1 MHIQIP
7 CSCQTVHVE
16 VRLLREDGKPY
27 LNVPLAKTAA
37 TELYE
42 TWTAAFAL
50 DDPDLYFYFFQIT
63 TKNESFRL
71 LKQGDDT
78 NMEDGDWWQISVI
91 AEEFAVPSAL
101 EGVVMYQIFPDRF
114 AKSGQADLHDK
125 LQPYWIHSNTHDI
138 PVGSRTNAV
147 RSQITTFWR
156 HFRRHVRK
164 AGLSA

>member
-27 LNVPLAKTAA
+27 LNVPMAKTAA

-78 NMEDGDWWQISVI
+78 NMEDGDWWQISVSCNGTQLSI
-91 AEEFAVPSAL
+91 PNKYSA
-101 EGVVMYQIFPDRF
+101 
-114 AKSGQADLHDK
+114 
-125 LQPYWIHSNTHDI
+125 SNTS
-138 PVGSRTNAV
+138 G
-147 RSQITTFWR
+147 WKG
-156 HFRRHVRK
+156 RRPSERNFSS
-164 AGLSA
+164 GRIRRD

>member
-27 LNVPLAKTAA
+27 LNVPMAKTAA

-63 TKNESFRL
+63 TKNESFSL

-91 AEEFAVPSAL
+91 AEEFAVPSGF
-101 EGVVMYQIFPDRF
+101 EGAVM
-114 AKSGQADLHDK
+114 
-125 LQPYWIHSNTHDI
+125 
-138 PVGSRTNAV
+138 
-147 RSQITTFWR
+147 
-156 HFRRHVRK
+156 
-164 AGLSA
+164 